1 MKSESLKLTA
11 ILVFLIALFA
21 GSMFWV
27 NFHGHLWYGMD
38 MFTYSYE
45 GRLMYQGH
53 TCFPDNWIFGNQYQI
68 IASPNISAL
77 FYGLCKDS
85 TTAMSFAS
93 SLSVVLTILAFFWC
107 FKKAFSSFTISI
119 GILCVLGGTIF
130 GTHAA
135 SYISGLQVLYTMASF
150 YSCYLI
156 VILITLGCWLRLRDG
171 SKSPWVMMGLCVIL
185 NFALGMQSLREMLIL
200 IIPLLLL
207 DCFYNIAESR
217 MNKSFLFIA
226 VLLLVESAGHLFMQT
241 LNVPTTPIIGDLQL
255 DLAPS
260 SIIANIW
267 ASAKNI
273 LRISGVAIVKDGIRY
288 LPLSICAMVILAV
301 ILYSLSLI
309 IRKQDQSPLAKCILF
324 SFVSVLCVFGVGVLL
339 MRTRDIYYFVY
350 WLLAALSVAYVF
362 DSMGVKSQKW
372 FVSIICIICMVNYG
386 FNFIPAFSDYHRY
399 GKKLES
405 FTQSLVDRG
414 VKVIYVDATPIFA
427 ASSHDAIVSQS
438 FWLDI
443 NMETGYPLT
452 VFPSD
457 KHTVVYDDKHY
468 DSSLICFS
476 DHYLHYLP
484 EAPEAFQ
491 NSLKE
496 NLELFDEL
504 TLGPR
509 KFVLYRSK
517 KRVIAPV
524 DVWLK

>member
-1 MKSESLKLTA
+1 MKLNSFILPGVLT
-11 ILVFLIALFA
+11 ILTVLFV

-27 NFHGHLWYGMD
+27 NFHSSLWYGMD

-45 GRLMYQGH
+45 GRLMFQER
-53 TCFPDNWIFGNQYQI
+53 TSFPDNWIFGNQYHI
-68 IASPNISAL
+68 VCSANISAL
-77 FYGLCKDS
+77 FYGICKDS
-85 TTAMSFAS
+85 TMAMAFAS
-93 SLSVVLTILAFFWC
+93 SLSIVLTVLAFIWC
-107 FKKAFSSFTISI
+107 FKKAVCPITISF
-119 GILCVLGGTIF
+119 GILCMLGGTIF

-135 SYISGLQVLYTMASF
+135 AYISGLQVLYTMVSY
-150 YSCYLI
+150 YSNYLI
-156 VILITLGCWLRLRDG
+156 GILLTLGCWLRLRDG
-171 SKSPWVMMGLCVIL
+171 SKIPWVMMCVCVIL

-200 IIPLLLL
+200 VIPLLLV
-207 DCFYNIAESR
+207 DSFYNIAESR
-217 MNKSFLFIA
+217 MNKSFLFLA

-267 ASAKNI
+267 ASVKNI

-301 ILYSLSLI
+301 VLYSLFLI
-309 IRKQDQSPLAKCILF
+309 IRKQDKSPLAKCILF

-350 WLLAALSVAYVF
+350 WLLAALSVAYIL
-362 DSMGVKSQKW
+362 DSIEAKAQKW

-414 VKVIYVDATPIFA
+414 IKVIYVDASPIFA

-457 KHTVVYDDKHY
+457 KHTVVYDDNHY
-468 DSSLICFS
+468 NSSLICFS

-491 NSLKE
+491 NSLKA

-517 KRVIAPV
+517 KRIIAPV
-524 DVWLK
+524 EVWLK